1 VYKNNQKIKFALVVP
16 VFFFFLIYPGQSQAQ
31 ESAGEVAKSSHS
43 LYDGSKALQ
52 FRVTNNFT
60 LNNFQGASLSAKKH
74 ISDNSA
80 IRLGIDLFFDIS
92 TQDEDSRVFYIDTT
106 ITTSDAEG
114 NTQRLALELQ
124 YIRYVST
131 DKKIKF
137 YWGTG
142 PSIRFNNEVVETD
155 YHDSYNDISR
165 KLKDEDKSWG
175 LGASGV
181 LGAEWFAT
189 SFISFHTEYMTTLL
203 YEWRKVRE
211 DDALFDNYSHISTES
226 SGFQVY
232 ASDVRFGLSLYF

>member
-1 VYKNNQKIKFALVVP
+1 MYKNNQKIKFAIVVP
-16 VFFFFLIYPGQSQAQ
+16 VIFSFLICLGQSQAQ
-31 ESAGEVAKSSHS
+31 ESAGGATKPSHS
-43 LYDGSKALQ
+43 IYDGSKALQ

-60 LNNFQGASLSAKKH
+60 LSNFQGAALSGKKH
-74 ISDNSA
+74 ISNNSA
-80 IRLGIDLFFDIS
+80 IRLGVDLFFDFS
-92 TQDEDSRVFYIDTT
+92 TRDEDSRIFYNDTT
-106 ITTSDAEG
+106 ITASDAEG

-131 DKKIKF
+131 DKKIKI

-155 YHDSYNDISR
+155 YYDSYNDISR

-189 SFISFHTEYMTTLL
+189 SSISFHTEYVTTLL

-211 DDALFDNYSHISTES
+211 DNALFRDYSHISTES

-232 ASDVRFGLSLYF
+232 ATDVRFGLSLYF